1 MKHPLFLSR
10 HGILYKKYP
19 GFRTAWLNSSVEKAE
34 PILIEHLEIFTS
46 SPEIHGFLLSICS
59 EQMYLYSD
67 EVEAFFHALVYRM
80 FYQNFYM
87 RLLLNCI
94 IWISSF
100 KKAYLLP
107 FFFIFVQFFSP
118 CLICSK
124 LHNIGNMK
132 KCWAWERMILHA
144 FFNGVLSDDLNFIK

>member
-1 MKHPLFLSR
+1 MKQPLFLSR

-80 FYQNFYM
+80 FYWNFYM

-100 KKAYLLP
+100 KKHIYCH
-107 FFFIFVQFFSP
+107 FFLFLSNFF
-118 CLICSK
+118 
-124 LHNIGNMK
+124 LHVSYAANCIISVTWRNAELEKGWFCMHFSMV
-132 KCWAWERMILHA
+132 CCQMI
-144 FFNGVLSDDLNFIK
+144 

>member
-1 MKHPLFLSR
+1 MIKFLCWEGRTNSDRASGNFYFQSR
-10 HGILYKKYP
+10 DSWV
-19 GFRTAWLNSSVEKAE
+19 FSSA
-34 PILIEHLEIFTS
+34 S
-46 SPEIHGFLLSICS
+46 LLSKCICIV
-59 EQMYLYSD
+59 MI
-67 EVEAFFHALVYRM
+67 EVEAFFHAQVCRM
-80 FYQNFYM
+80 FYRNFYM

-94 IWISSF
+94 IWISNF
-100 KKAYLLP
+100 KKHIYCH
-107 FFFIFVQFFSP
+107 FFYFLSNFFSP